1 MPPGQNA
8 PQKKMPPGK
17 NSSYKECL
25 LDIVTRK
32 KWLLRKKV
40 QLVNMLHMKPI
51 TYNIK
56 NMLISDIYS
65 QNQNIQYREVQ
76 ITNIFLKGY
85 PFSCTLEQ
93 FKSRIYG
100 CEVS

>member
-8 PQKKMPPGK
+8 SQKKCLLEKMPPG
-17 NSSYKECL
+17 YF
-25 LDIVTRK
+25 VTRK
-32 KWLLRKKV
+32 KRLPRKKKLF
-40 QLVNMLHMKPI
+40 QLVIMLHMKPT

-56 NMLISDIYS
+56 NMLISNMYS
-65 QNQNIQYREVQ
+65 KNQNVQYHEVQ

-85 PFSCTLEQ
+85 PFSCTLDQ

>member
-1 MPPGQNA
+1 MPPE
-8 PQKKMPPGK
+8 KKK
-17 NSSYKECL
+17 L
-25 LDIVTRK
+25 F
-32 KWLLRKKV
+32 

-56 NMLISDIYS
+56 NMYS
-65 QNQNIQYREVQ
+65 QNQNVQYHEVQ

-85 PFSCTLEQ
+85 PFSCTLDQ

>member
-1 MPPGQNA
+1 MA
-8 PQKKMPPGK
+8 PEKKK
-17 NSSYKECL
+17 L
-25 LDIVTRK
+25 F
-32 KWLLRKKV
+32 
-40 QLVNMLHMKPI
+40 QFVNMLHMKPI

-56 NMLISDIYS
+56 NMLISDMYS
-65 QNQNIQYREVQ
+65 QNQNIQYDNREVQ
-76 ITNIFLKGY
+76 ITNISFKGY

>member
-1 MPPGQNA
+1 MA
-8 PQKKMPPGK
+8 PEKKK
-17 NSSYKECL
+17 L
-25 LDIVTRK
+25 F
-32 KWLLRKKV
+32 
-40 QLVNMLHMKPI
+40 QLVNMLHMKPM

-56 NMLISDIYS
+56 NMLISDMYS
-65 QNQNIQYREVQ
+65 QNQNVQYREVQ

>member
-1 MPPGQNA
+1 MA
-8 PQKKMPPGK
+8 PEKKK
-17 NSSYKECL
+17 L
-25 LDIVTRK
+25 F
-32 KWLLRKKV
+32 
-40 QLVNMLHMKPI
+40 QLVNMLDMKPI

-56 NMLISDIYS
+56 NMLISDMYS

-93 FKSRIYG
+93 FKAGFMAVRFLDEIVVAFMAYNMHSYQITT
-100 CEVS
+100 

>member
-1 MPPGQNA
+1 MA
-8 PQKKMPPGK
+8 PEKKK
-17 NSSYKECL
+17 L
-25 LDIVTRK
+25 F
-32 KWLLRKKV
+32 

-56 NMLISDIYS
+56 NMLISDMYS
-65 QNQNIQYREVQ
+65 QNQNVQYREVQ

-85 PFSCTLEQ
+85 PLSCTLEQ

>member
-1 MPPGQNA
+1 MPP
-8 PQKKMPPGK
+8 
-17 NSSYKECL
+17 E
-25 LDIVTRK
+25 
-32 KWLLRKKV
+32 KKV
-40 QLVNMLHMKPI
+40 ISTCKHVTYEPI

-56 NMLISDIYS
+56 NMLISDMYS
-65 QNQNIQYREVQ
+65 QNQNVQYHEVQ

-85 PFSCTLEQ
+85 PFSCTLDQ